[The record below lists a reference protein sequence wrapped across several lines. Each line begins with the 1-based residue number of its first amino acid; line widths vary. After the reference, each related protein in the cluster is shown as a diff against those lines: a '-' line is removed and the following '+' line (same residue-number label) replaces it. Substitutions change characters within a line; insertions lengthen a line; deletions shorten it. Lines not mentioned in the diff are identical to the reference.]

1 MIYRDSTA
9 YDFDLFTDNK
19 KREVVEIPVAKP
31 APKKAAR
38 TQPAARTFK
47 QRAVAVCAVA
57 AVLLLVVA
65 QLHCQL
71 VNSETVDQ
79 IGRAQKKIETLESE
93 QTRLQ
98 VELEEKISFTN
109 METTAKQLGMQKM
122 SAAQTQYVN
131 LHRQDESEVLSGQG
145 GLTAQIWDLF

>member
-93 QTRLQ
+93 QTRKKRNRSECAGNLAKKVQ
-98 VELEEKISFTN
+98 TTSRIAQK
-109 METTAKQLGMQKM
+109 TAK
-122 SAAQTQYVN
+122 T
-131 LHRQDESEVLSGQG
+131 
-145 GLTAQIWDLF
+145 